1 MRTRFNQHSLKIP
14 LDTPENILYT
24 KGKVVYVY
32 THTQYTYTI
41 VYTQLWKVCIYRDTH
56 YIRG

>member
-1 MRTRFNQHSLKIP
+1 MTTEPGLKIP

-41 VYTQLWKVCIYRDTH
+41 HIHNRVYTTLESM
-56 YIRG
+56 YIP